1 MQQQQQQSVDS
12 WTSKNWVPGWGG
24 VSRGTVFGG
33 GKREGEVGV
42 EKKKEEVNM
51 EGSWERKE
59 KGREYLRG
67 G

>member
-1 MQQQQQQSVDS
+1 M
-12 WTSKNWVPGWGG
+12 
-24 VSRGTVFGG
+24 SRGTVFGG